1 MRRLLQKAQQVSRV
15 LTGRQAAGRGL
26 TVLPD
31 DVFIVSYPRSG
42 NNWTR
47 FLIGNLIRS
56 DEPVSFVNLEAR
68 VPEIYF
74 HSDRQLRRVPGPRVF
89 KSHEA
94 FDPRYANSIYI
105 VRDPRDVAVSN
116 YHHNLR
122 SGNLQ
127 DGVSLDE
134 FVPRFIAAEFDS
146 KWGSWRDHVVSWLA
160 TRKDQPGFLLVR
172 YEDMKNATADELV
185 RVAAFLTERWNRHI
199 SSSPEVLQRVIELSS
214 PERMRALEQEQG
226 RQWLGSLADRNKK
239 SYLAV
244 RAAVAGGW
252 KSALSASSVAAIES
266 AWADVMTSVGYKLV
280 TTTQLANPRQTS
292 RGSSVTAQS
301 ATTGS
306 LR

>member
-1 MRRLLQKAQQVSRV
+1 M
-15 LTGRQAAGRGL
+15 

-42 NNWTR
+42 NNWAR
-47 FLIGNLIRS
+47 FLIGNLIRC
-56 DEPVSFVNLEAR
+56 DEPVSFANLEAR

-74 HSDRQLRRVPGPRVF
+74 HSDRQLRRLPGPRVF
-89 KSHEA
+89 KSHEV

-122 SGNLQ
+122 AGNVQ
-127 DGVSLDE
+127 EGVSLDE
-134 FVPRFIAAEFDS
+134 FVPRFIAADFDS

-172 YEDMKNATADELV
+172 YEDMKNATADELA
-185 RVAAFLTERWNRHI
+185 RIAAFLSERWNRSI
-199 SSSPEVLQRVIELSS
+199 SSSPEFLKRVIELSS

-226 RQWLGSLADRNKK
+226 RRWLGSLTDRNKK

-252 KSALSASSVAAIES
+252 KAVLSASSVAAIES
-266 AWADVMTSVGYKLV
+266 AWGDVMTTVGYELG
-280 TTTQLANPRQTS
+280 TAAQIAGQRPTGT
-292 RGSSVTAQS
+292 GSSLTAQS

-306 LR
+306 SR

>member
-1 MRRLLQKAQQVSRV
+1 MRRFIQKAQQVSRV

-56 DEPVSFVNLEAR
+56 DDSVTFANLEAR

-74 HSDRQLRRVPGPRVF
+74 HSDRQLRRLPSPRVF
-89 KSHEA
+89 KSHET
-94 FDPRYANSIYI
+94 FDPRYANGIYI

-122 SGNLQ
+122 AGNLRE
-127 DGVSLDE
+127 GVSLEE

-172 YEDMKNATADELV
+172 YEDMKSATADELT
-185 RVAAFLTERWNRHI
+185 RVAAFLSERWNRSI
-199 SSSPEVLQRVIELSS
+199 SSSPEVLKRVIELSS

-226 RQWLGSLADRNKK
+226 QQWLRSLADRNKR

-252 KSALSASSVAAIES
+252 KSALSASPVAAIES
-266 AWADVMTSVGYKLV
+266 AWGDVMTGLGYELV
-280 TTTQLANPRQTS
+280 TTAQFGDRKH
-292 RGSSVTAQS
+292 GSNVTAQS